1 MTTEEWLDAI
11 AAARPPLTDRQIAI
25 LRPIWRPAP
34 NENAA
39 PARTAEA
46 ATPAK
51 RSQEGTSHATAV

>member
-1 MTTEEWLDAI
+1 MTTEEWLDAT
-11 AAARPPLTDRQIAI
+11 AATRPPLTDRQIAI
-25 LRPIWRPAP
+25 LRTVWRPAP

-46 ATPAK
+46 ATRSN

>member
-1 MTTEEWLDAI
+1 VTTEEWLDAT

-34 NENAA
+34 KENAA

-46 ATPAK
+46 ATPN
-51 RSQEGTSHATAV
+51 RSRKGTSHATAV